1 MSPWLIPS
9 PKENTPKKNMNDP
22 QPLDKTKI
30 RALCFDVDGTLS
42 DTDDQF
48 VENITRLL
56 YPFRFLFPG
65 RDPHPF
71 ARRVVMIT
79 ETPANTLYG
88 IPDKLGIDDELNA
101 LGNVIYQLGLGR
113 SPSPFQLI
121 EGVHRTLRICGKHYP
136 LSIVSARGKRST
148 ERFLSQ
154 FKLRD
159 FFSAVTTAQTAEHT
173 KPYPDPIRWAAQKMG
188 VLPEECLMIGD
199 TTVDI
204 TAACR
209 AGAQSVGV
217 LCGFGEEEE
226 LHKAGANLILNTT
239 SDLPAHL
246 FGSRPHP

>member
-1 MSPWLIPS
+1 
-9 PKENTPKKNMNDP
+9 
-22 QPLDKTKI
+22 
-30 RALCFDVDGTLS
+30 
-42 DTDDQF
+42 
-48 VENITRLL
+48 
-56 YPFRFLFPG
+56 
-65 RDPHPF
+65 
-71 ARRVVMIT
+71 MIT

-88 IPDKLGIDDELNA
+88 IPDQLGIDDELNA
-101 LGNVIYQLGLGR
+101 LGNLIYQLGLGR

-154 FKLRD
+154 FGLRD
-159 FFSAVTTAQTAEHT
+159 YFSAVATAHTAEHT

-217 LCGFGEEEE
+217 LCGFGEQEE

-239 SDLPAHL
+239 SDLPANL